1 MRILLFLVNFFNA
14 RKTKEMK
21 LNKAYDTVIIR

>member
-1 MRILLFLVNFFNA
+1 MNSFIALVNFFNA
-14 RKTKEMK
+14 RRTKEMK